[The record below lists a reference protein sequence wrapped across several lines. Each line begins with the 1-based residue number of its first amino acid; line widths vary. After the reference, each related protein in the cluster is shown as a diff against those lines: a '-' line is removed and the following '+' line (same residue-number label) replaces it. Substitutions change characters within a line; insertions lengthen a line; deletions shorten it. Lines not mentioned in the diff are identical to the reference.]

1 MSDFINFIS
10 ENYAIIIATAIAIF
24 GLLVFISYY
33 GINLETPTVDKQ
45 LSQVVT
51 VETFVPNPK
60 SNPNPDI
67 NKDEDYYNG
76 KKYSFN

>member
-51 VETFVPNPK
+51 LETFVQNPK
-60 SNPNPDI
+60 SNPDLDL
-67 NKDEDYYNG
+67 NKDKDYYNG